1 MKNFCI
7 IFVSLM
13 SLALVVS
20 CQKVID
26 LDLNSTD
33 PKYVIEGIV
42 TSGETV
48 HQVRITRTLNFD
60 EAAPYPAVENAVV
73 VLSDNA
79 GNIQTLTQVSPG
91 LYETIGFL
99 GVEGRTY
106 TISVSVDGKMFTAQ
120 STIPQ
125 KVTLDTLEIL
135 GIPFGL
141 DTFKT
146 IVPKYLDPA
155 GTRNYYQFD
164 MYQNSERLDGF
175 YLQDDQFSDGV
186 WNERPIFAG
195 DYSTGDTAKVI
206 MYCIDKPVYKYF
218 FTLDANTG
226 STAAPANPE
235 SNFGK
240 ECLGYFT
247 ARTQGERSIV
257 VP

>member
-1 MKNFCI
+1 MKSFYTV
-7 IFVSLM
+7 FVSLM

-26 LDLNSTD
+26 IDLNSTD

-42 TSGETV
+42 TGGETT
-48 HQVRITRTLNFD
+48 HQVKITRTLNFD
-60 EAAPYPAVENAVV
+60 ESAPFPTVNNAVV
-73 VLSDNA
+73 VISDNA
-79 GNIQTLTQVSPG
+79 GNTQTLTQVAPG
-91 LYETIGFL
+91 IYETVGFP

-106 TISVSVDGKMFTAQ
+106 TISVSVDGKLFTAQ
-120 STIPQ
+120 SAMPL
-125 KVTLDTLEIL
+125 KVSLDTLEVL
-135 GIPFGL
+135 GVPFGL

-146 IVPKYLDPA
+146 IVPKYLDHA
-155 GTRNYYQFD
+155 GVSNYYQFD
-164 MYQNSERLDGF
+164 IFRDSVRMEGI

-186 WNERPIFAG
+186 WNEQPLFAG

-218 FTLDANTG
+218 YSLGANTG
-226 STAAPANPE
+226 SAAAPANPD

-240 ECLGYFT
+240 ACLGYFT
-247 ARTQGERSIV
+247 ARTRQQRSII